1 VPGHIGIDANEIA
14 DQLARKGSC
23 SHLYDL
29 SQPLGY
35 LLQLS
40 GCNQGWDK

>member
-1 VPGHIGIDANEIA
+1 MGIDGNEIA
-14 DQLARKGSC
+14 DQSASQGCC

-29 SQPLGY
+29 SLPLGY
-35 LLQLS
+35 LLKLP